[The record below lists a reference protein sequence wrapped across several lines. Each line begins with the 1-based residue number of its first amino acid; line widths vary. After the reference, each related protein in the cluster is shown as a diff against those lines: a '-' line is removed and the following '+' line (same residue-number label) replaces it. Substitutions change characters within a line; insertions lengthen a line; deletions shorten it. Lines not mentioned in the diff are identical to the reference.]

1 MFNIEKPALGN
12 KKTHFNMMA
21 KCASN
26 IFIYTNGRRAIIF
39 KTGQTEFENRKA
51 TLHQRWKSLK
61 YLLFIKIN
69 I

>member
-51 TLHQRWKSLK
+51 TLHQR
-61 YLLFIKIN
+61 
-69 I
+69 